1 MYGTGH
7 DPKFIGIK
15 RRNIMAA
22 FALGILIAIVGIVT
36 GIIFAFQ
43 RTSIRKM
50 TLLPILGGLIIGAI
64 LSVLGCVAEVPTG
77 HTGVLTT
84 FGRVENVTFDAGLNM
99 KAPWQKV
106 VNMDNRVQK
115 ASTSLSCFS
124 SDIQEVSIAYTLNYQ
139 IDKENAQEIY
149 RSIGVSYYET
159 VMIPR
164 IQEAVKSV
172 VAQYTADELVESRNE
187 LSVKILDILVKD
199 LETYNIEVLSTAVE
213 DMDFTDAFTAAVEAK
228 QVAAQ
233 NKLQAEIAQQQAIM
247 EAEAAA
253 QRKVIEA
260 QAKAET
266 DKINANA
273 EAEVKKIEADAAEY
287 VGEKEAEINKM
298 LAESLTPE
306 LLEFYL
312 LEAWDGKLPETFVGE
327 NGNVMSILDLAALL
341 QQQQQQQEP
350 TQPAE

>member
-1 MYGTGH
+1 
-7 DPKFIGIK
+7 
-15 RRNIMAA
+15 MAL
-22 FALGILIAIVGIVT
+22 FALGLITIVALFVFFGFSMEKYSEFGKVK
-36 GIIFAFQ
+36 Q
-43 RTSIRKM
+43 RPVWKVNPKQFIA
-50 TLLPILGGLIIGAI
+50 LAGLIVVG
-64 LSVLGCVAEVPTG
+64 LSCVTSVPTG
-77 HTGVLTT
+77 HTGIVTT
-84 FGRVENVTFDAGLNM
+84 FGKVENYTFEAGVHVKM
-99 KAPWQKV
+99 PWQDV
-106 VNMDNRVQK
+106 VKLDNRNQK
-115 ASTSLSCFS
+115 GSLTMTCFS
-124 SDIQEVSIAYTLNYQ
+124 SDIQEVSVVYSINYQ
-139 IDKENAQEIY
+139 IQKTNAQEIY

-260 QAKAET
+260 EAKAET
-266 DKINANA
+266 DKINAEA

-298 LAESLTPE
+298 LAESMTAE
-306 LLEFYL
+306 LLQFYL

-341 QQQQQQQEP
+341 QQQQQET
-350 TQPAE
+350 TQPTE

>member
-1 MYGTGH
+1 MVL
-7 DPKFIGIK
+7 FAIG
-15 RRNIMAA
+15 
-22 FALGILIAIVGIVT
+22 LVAIVALF
-36 GIIFAFQ
+36 IFFGFSMEKYSEFGKVKQKPVWKVNPKQFIA
-43 RTSIRKM
+43 
-50 TLLPILGGLIIGAI
+50 LVGLIIVG
-64 LSVLGCVAEVPTG
+64 LSCVTSVPTG
-77 HTGVLTT
+77 HTGIVTT
-84 FGRVENVTFDAGLNM
+84 FGKVEDYTFEAGVHVKM
-99 KAPWQKV
+99 PWQDV
-106 VNMDNRVQK
+106 VKMDNRNQK
-115 ASTSLSCFS
+115 GSLTMTCFS
-124 SDIQEVSIAYTLNYQ
+124 SDIQEVSMIYSVNYQ
-139 IDKENAQEIY
+139 IEKTNAQEIY
-149 RSIGVSYYET
+149 RSIGTAYYET
-159 VMIPR
+159 VMVPR

-172 VAQYTADELVESRNE
+172 VAQYTADELIESRNE
-187 LSVKILDILVKD
+187 LSDKIMEILIKD
-199 LETYNIEVLSTAVE
+199 LETYNIVVLSTAVE

-233 NKLQAEIAQQQAIM
+233 NKLQAEIAQAQATM

-266 DKINANA
+266 DKINAEA

-287 VGEKEAEINKM
+287 VGEKEAEVNKL

-327 NGNVMSILDLAALL
+327 NGNVMSILDLAELL
-341 QQQQQQQEP
+341 KQQQEN

>member
-1 MYGTGH
+1 M
-7 DPKFIGIK
+7 
-15 RRNIMAA
+15 
-22 FALGILIAIVGIVT
+22 
-36 GIIFAFQ
+36 
-43 RTSIRKM
+43 
-50 TLLPILGGLIIGAI
+50 
-64 LSVLGCVAEVPTG
+64 
-77 HTGVLTT
+77 
-84 FGRVENVTFDAGLNM
+84 
-99 KAPWQKV
+99 
-106 VNMDNRVQK
+106 
-115 ASTSLSCFS
+115 
-124 SDIQEVSIAYTLNYQ
+124 
-139 IDKENAQEIY
+139 
-149 RSIGVSYYET
+149 
-159 VMIPR
+159 
-164 IQEAVKSV
+164 

-260 QAKAET
+260 EAKAET

-298 LAESLTPE
+298 LAESMTAE
-306 LLEFYL
+306 LLQFYL

-327 NGNVMSILDLAALL
+327 DGNVMSILDLAALL
-341 QQQQQQQEP
+341 QQQQNAN
-350 TQPAE
+350 PAE